1 MKIIKSF
8 TDENGQE
15 VLVQGAGTD
24 YNPELNSLAIG
35 EDTVAVGK
43 DQFVFGKYNV
53 PETDKVEVVG
63 GGEIVEQD
71 YTKYDL
77 GEEIKGFGQYLST
90 KSIFY
95 GGVTVQ
101 EAKIALNVI
110 TNVPIENITLKSNYI
125 AEEYWNTRT
134 FFIITMSHRGT
145 TQGVVGY
152 HLDLIAFNPEVN
164 LWNTAYLHIDGKWR
178 FLPENI
184 TEDSY
189 LNIQPSTA
197 GLYDNEIPFMDRVKE
212 ALTVEILPKNIRTLD
227 WEGNEVL
234 AGELTSKK
242 VNTKSVKWEDDNY
255 SRQIDS
261 YEASLMPKI
270 VEISSQTVKV
280 TNPITQNKLD
290 IAIPNISEIGMLAKS
305 NKFLKLVVN
314 EESTKTIWG
323 QQQLTNSTITFRN
336 VKTTLIDNVFYET
349 IIEIIYA
356 LDLPT
361 ASVMH
366 KVADLQTGDIQYYL
380 ATSLS

>member
-15 VLVQGAGTD
+15 VLVQGAGTV
-24 YNPELNSLAIG
+24 YNQELNSLAIG
-35 EDTVAVGK
+35 EGTRAIGEN
-43 DQFVFGKYNV
+43 QFVCGRYNE
-53 PETDKVEVVG
+53 PQIDKVEVVG
-63 GGEIVEQD
+63 GGETVEQD
-71 YTKYDL
+71 YTKYEL
-77 GEEIKGFGQYLST
+77 GEEIKEFGQYLTS
-90 KSIFY
+90 KSFFY
-95 GGVTVQ
+95 GGVTIQ

-110 TNVPIENITLKSNYI
+110 TNVPIENITLKSNFI

-134 FFIITMSHRGT
+134 FFIITMSHYGS

-164 LWNTAYLHIDGKWR
+164 LWNSASLYIDGKWR
-178 FLPENI
+178 FLHKDI

-189 LNIQPSTA
+189 ITLDQHLASM
-197 GLYDNEIPFMDRVKE
+197 YDNEIPFMDRVKE
-212 ALTVEILPKNIRTLD
+212 ALTVEISSKNIRTLD

-242 VNTKSVKWEDDNY
+242 VNTQSVKWEDDTY

-261 YEASLMPKI
+261 QEASLMPKI
-270 VEISSQTVKV
+270 VEISSQMVEA
-280 TNPITQNKLD
+280 TNPITQNKVNFNV
-290 IAIPNISEIGMLAKS
+290 PNISQTGMLAQS

-314 EESTKTIWG
+314 EESTKTIWE
-323 QQQLTNSTITFRN
+323 QQQLTNSAITFRN
-336 VKTTLIDNVFYET
+336 VKTSLIDNVFWET
-349 IIEIIYA
+349 IIEINYA

-366 KVADLQTGDIQYYL
+366 KVADLQIGDIQYYL
-380 ATSLS
+380 NTQF